1 MNPNDKAQNIEF
13 RENYRQTQI
22 GPYYRG
28 LVHFGFTM
36 TFAWSIIIY
45 SIFQLE
51 NVQPLEYLT
60 VLVTFLYAN
69 FVEYIV
75 HKGPMHRPFKGLNI
89 IYKRHATQHHI
100 FFTDHHMQF
109 DSIRDFKAVLFPPI
123 LIAFFFVFFALPAG
137 VLINWLVSS
146 NACFLFIITA
156 FFYFAL
162 YEVLHTT
169 YHLADDHWVYRFAVF
184 RKLRKLHQD
193 HHRIDLMAHNNFN
206 ITFPICDWLFGT
218 YYREE
223 AIDRQGEAS
232 SKT

>member
-1 MNPNDKAQNIEF
+1 MNPNDNSENQQF
-13 RENYRQTQI
+13 RDNYRQTEI
-22 GPYYRG
+22 GQYYRG
-28 LVHFGFTM
+28 YFHFGFTM
-36 TFAWSIIIY
+36 LFAWSIIIF
-45 SIFQLE
+45 SVFQLE

-60 VLVTFLYAN
+60 VLITFLYAN

-75 HKGPMHRPFKGLNI
+75 HKGPMHKPFKGLNI

-100 FFTDHHMQF
+100 FFTDQHMQF
-109 DSIRDFKAVLFPPI
+109 DSTRDFKAVLFPPY

-137 VLINWLVSS
+137 FLVNWLVSS

-169 YHLADDHWVYRFAVF
+169 YHLADDHWVYRFKVF
-184 RKLRKLHQD
+184 RSLRQLHQD
-193 HHRIDLMAHNNFN
+193 HHRVDLMSHNNFN

-218 YYREE
+218 YYKPDENINN
-223 AIDRQGEAS
+223 AKQS
-232 SKT
+232 MS